1 VRFGINF
8 FPSFRPED
16 STTADYYDQC
26 LRIAAKAD
34 ELGYNSIKTVEHSF
48 YDYGGHSPNPCV
60 FLSAVAARTRRIRLI
75 TGAVIPAFH
84 HPAHLGGDLA
94 MLDNMSRGRLDAGF
108 GRAFLP
114 KEFEVFGVPMS
125 QSRERFEEAIGMIKR
140 LWTEDRV
147 TAKGKFWQ
155 LEDVHLMPRTVQKP
169 HPPIWI
175 AAISSEESFAYA
187 AKNGFNLM
195 IVPYAGK
202 PGQLQEFVKMYRR
215 LWAESGHK
223 PGAEQIQVAQFCYV
237 AEKSEE
243 AKRGFERICKRY
255 LETFADAVV
264 SWKGRNESDYPGYDK
279 MVASILATTPDKI
292 VAQGGAFVGAPDE
305 IADQVQRCIDSFGP
319 IEPSMQINFGG
330 SSDAEAFRTVELLA
344 QKVFPRFE

>member
-1 VRFGINF
+1 MRFGINF

-26 LRIAAKAD
+26 IRLAARAD
-34 ELGYNSIKTVEHSF
+34 DLGYSSVKTVEHSF

-94 MLDNMSRGRLDAGF
+94 MLDNMSKGRLDAGF

-114 KEFEVFGVPMS
+114 KEFEVYGVPMS
-125 QSRERFEEAIGMIKR
+125 ESRERFEEAIGIIRR
-140 LWTEDRV
+140 LWVEEKISFR
-147 TAKGKFWQ
+147 GKFWT
-155 LEDVHLMPRTVQKP
+155 LEDVRLMPRVVQKP
-169 HPPIWI
+169 HPPVWI
-175 AAISSEESFAYA
+175 AAISTEESFVYA
-187 AKNGFNLM
+187 ARNGFNLM

-202 PGQLQEFVKMYRR
+202 PGALQEFVKMYRR
-215 LWAESGHK
+215 VWAESGHR

-237 AEKSEE
+237 AERRDE
-243 AKRGFERICKRY
+243 ASAGFERICRKY
-255 LETFADAVV
+255 LQTFADAVV

-279 MVASILATTPDKI
+279 MVASILAMTPEKI
-292 VAQGGAFVGAPDE
+292 VQQGGAFVGTPDDVAQQ
-305 IADQVQRCIDSFGP
+305 IQDCIDAFGP
-319 IEPSMQINFGG
+319 IEPSMQISFGG
-330 SSDAEAFRTVELLA
+330 SKDEEAFRTLELFA
-344 QKVFPRFE
+344 SKVMPRFK

>member
-1 VRFGINF
+1 
-8 FPSFRPED
+8 
-16 STTADYYDQC
+16 
-26 LRIAAKAD
+26 
-34 ELGYNSIKTVEHSF
+34 
-48 YDYGGHSPNPCV
+48 
-60 FLSAVAARTRRIRLI
+60 
-75 TGAVIPAFH
+75 
-84 HPAHLGGDLA
+84 
-94 MLDNMSRGRLDAGF
+94 
-108 GRAFLP
+108 
-114 KEFEVFGVPMS
+114 
-125 QSRERFEEAIGMIKR
+125 
-140 LWTEDRV
+140 
-147 TAKGKFWQ
+147 
-155 LEDVHLMPRTVQKP
+155 
-169 HPPIWI
+169 
-175 AAISSEESFAYA
+175 
-187 AKNGFNLM
+187 
-195 IVPYAGK
+195 
-202 PGQLQEFVKMYRR
+202 MYRR

-292 VAQGGAFVGAPDE
+292 VAQGGAFVGSPDE